1 MQRSIWVILAGLGMF
16 VGLWV
21 LDDVAFGADIRRN
34 VDVAG
39 IDIGGLS
46 RTDAIDRLAT
56 EFDGEVTLRYGDAET
71 TLPLADLGVS
81 LQVDEVTASA
91 SDRGTF
97 AWRPF
102 TWLASLVASRS
113 VPSQYHIDED
123 RLDTFLDD
131 QGDAL
136 FDLPDGAP
144 SVSLIEG
151 ELVATVGSGHPPVDV
166 AALVSELERVLTAP
180 ADQRTIDLPTLQSTP
195 ADGPLVRL
203 VADMNELT
211 AEGITVEVVGQRK
224 RVLLRA
230 EDLRAW
236 LVFEGTTSKPTV
248 SLAPDAVQAALHERF
263 GEDDQPGAEPR
274 FEVAGDG
281 SVKIIGAAAG
291 SVCCDA
297 DSPERIWKALEEQKS
312 SVSLVPSEDPEVRG
326 VAWAESLGIVE
337 LVGEFTTNY
346 TAGQSRV
353 TNIRRIAELTQGA
366 VIEPGET
373 FSVNDYVGRRTV
385 ENGFVS
391 AGMILNG
398 VFYPS
403 VGGGIS
409 QYATTLFN
417 AAFFAG
423 LDFGEYQS
431 HSIYLSRYPY
441 GREATVSFPNPD
453 LQITNNTEY
462 GVLIWPTTT
471 DRSITVRLYSTKT
484 VTGEQTGQTSRQV
497 GAACTLVTTERTRTW
512 LSDQRT
518 ETDYVKARYRPEG
531 ISCDGQ
537 SSVPTTTTTPP
548 ATTAPPTTAPPT
560 TAPPTTAPP
569 TTAPPTTAPPTTAPP
584 TTAPPTT
591 APPTT
596 VAPSSTPAPT
606 VGPTE
611 VR

>member
-113 VPSQYHIDED
+113 VPGQYHIDED

-144 SVSLIEG
+144 S
-151 ELVATVGSGHPPVDV
+151 ATVGSGHPPVDV

-537 SSVPTTTTTPP
+537 SSVPTTTPTPP
-548 ATTAPPTTAPPT
+548 ATTAPPTTP
-560 TAPPTTAPP
+560 
-569 TTAPPTTAPPTTAPP
+569 PP